1 VPTVDYYE
9 LLGVDADATDDEIGR
24 AFRTNAKRLHPD
36 SRADV
41 DTTEEFKE
49 LAAAYTVLS
58 NHRTRRDYDAT
69 RAIAT
74 EPAPTSVPAPTAR
87 RPRWTPRRAWT
98 ALIAGTLVALLGL
111 GVGLLTLH
119 LRDRDAARRAHFVP
133 ITARRLGDANND
145 ITFKT
150 RQGEQVTTR
159 EPSQYGDPS
168 GLGPTVTVRYD
179 PNDPQHVIVNDNT
192 VGRDITLAIVAVKL
206 LVGGAVFAVLGAR
219 RLRFY
224 ARATSDSSARP
235 RRTVAGQA
243 S

>member
-1 VPTVDYYE
+1 MAPVDYYE

-36 SRADV
+36 TSIDQH
-41 DTTEEFKE
+41 TTEAFNE
-49 LAAAYTVLS
+49 LAAAYAVLS

-69 RAIAT
+69 RAIEAAPGIQ
-74 EPAPTSVPAPTAR
+74 PARPAR
-87 RPRWTPRRAWT
+87 RREWSPRKAWT
-98 ALIAGTLVALLGL
+98 ALLVGSLVAVLGL

-119 LRDRDAARRAHFVP
+119 LRDRDASRRARFIPV
-133 ITARRLGDANND
+133 TAHRLGDVNND

-150 RQGEQVTTR
+150 RTGELVTTR

-179 PNDPQHVIVNDNT
+179 PNNPRHVIVNDNS

-206 LVGGAVFAVLGAR
+206 LVGGLVFAVLGAR
-219 RLRFY
+219 RLR
-224 ARATSDSSARP
+224 RIARP
-235 RRTVAGQA
+235 VVGPQSA
-243 S
+243 